1 MTVMLGF
8 LYGTSAFAGEEE
20 FDADKM
26 LADLESQLKLS
37 GDKLSELKP
46 ALDAK
51 SAELKKSI
59 NESVDK
65 GFVQLEALSGQ
76 LDAASKE
83 AEKKL
88 NEALN
93 SEEMQQFKEYLNNI
107 DGQAIEE
114 IQQQLVAKLTEF
126 LKLTEAQIQQL
137 KPALEEAFE
146 RLGKMLDEL
155 AREGHKSIEEFKSRY
170 DQLSKELDQKMK
182 DTLDSEQFESLHKH
196 HDELRHNIRE
206 ALYSA

>member
-1 MTVMLGF
+1 MTVMLGV
-8 LYGTSAFAGEEE
+8 LYAASALAGEEE

-26 LADLESQLKLS
+26 LADLETQLKLS
-37 GDKLSELKP
+37 SDKLSELKP

-59 NESVDK
+59 NESVEK
-65 GFVQLEALSGQ
+65 GFMQLEALSGQ

-88 NEALN
+88 SEALN
-93 SEEMQQFKEYLNNI
+93 SEEMQQLREYLNNI
-107 DGQAIEE
+107 DGQAMEE
-114 IQQQLVAKLTEF
+114 IRQQLVAELTEF

-137 KPALEEAFE
+137 KPALEEAVD

-155 AREGHKSIEEFKSRY
+155 AREGQKSVEAFRRRY
-170 DQLSKELDQKMK
+170 DQLSKELEQKIK
-182 DTLDSEQFESLHKH
+182 DTLDSEQFESLHRH
-196 HDELRHNIRE
+196 RDELKENIRE
-206 ALYSA
+206 AMYSA